1 MKISSME
8 VYKVKFSAKYI
19 SDLHKIQKNN
29 PKLLERVG
37 ILYKNVLTDPF
48 AGIGKPEALK
58 GKLRG
63 LWSRRVTD
71 EDRMVYSLKTD
82 LKSNSKIVK
91 EIICA
96 VDKETNQVFEMVY
109 KLNKKTKTIT
119 FISLLG
125 HYE

>member
-1 MKISSME
+1 ME
-8 VYKVKFSAKYI
+8 VYKVKFSAKYV
-19 SDLHKIQKNN
+19 SDLHQIQKNN

-48 AGIGKPEALK
+48 TGIGKPEALK

-82 LKSNSKIVK
+82 LKGKDKIVK

-125 HYE
+125 HYD

>member
-1 MKISSME
+1 ME
-8 VYKVKFSAKYI
+8 VYKVKFSAKYV

-29 PKLLERVG
+29 PRLLERVG

-48 AGIGKPEALK
+48 TGIGKPEALK

-82 LKSNSKIVK
+82 FKSNDKIVK
-91 EIICA
+91 EIICS

-125 HYE
+125 HYD

>member
-1 MKISSME
+1 ME

-48 AGIGKPEALK
+48 SGIGKPEALK

-91 EIICA
+91 EILCA

>member
-1 MKISSME
+1 ME
-8 VYKVKFSAKYI
+8 VYKVKFSAKYV

-48 AGIGKPEALK
+48 TGIGKPEALK

-82 LKSNSKIVK
+82 IKSNDKIVK

-125 HYE
+125 HYD

>member
-1 MKISSME
+1 MV

-19 SDLHKIQKNN
+19 SDLNQIRKNN

-48 AGIGKPEALK
+48 TGIGKPEPLK
-58 GKLRG
+58 GNLRG

-71 EDRMVYSLKTD
+71 EDRMVYRLKTD
-82 LKSNSKIVK
+82 PKGKDKIVK

-125 HYE
+125 HYD